1 MGPAI
6 GRRLA
11 AEVVGTSIL
20 VGIGASA
27 GAASGGSFGVVPVAF
42 AHGLGL
48 MVAIYAFGPTSG
60 GHFNPTVTL
69 ALVARRR
76 FPPAEMAP
84 YILAQLLGGVIGA
97 AVVLAVLGDAG
108 VDVGLGAT
116 TLAEDIGPLQGMV
129 AEAVGTF
136 VLLTAVMALA
146 VDVRAPAGFFG
157 LGIGLGLAG
166 IIMAF
171 GPVSGASLNLARTL
185 GPNVM
190 LSLAGGD
197 AAWGDFFVYL
207 IGPLVGG
214 LLAVIVHDVIAQ
226 APTVADTDVVEL
238 QGPDRDVAGG
248 APVER
253 RP

>member
-11 AEVVGTSIL
+11 AEVVGTSLL
-20 VGIGASA
+20 VGIGAAA

-42 AHGLGL
+42 AHGLAL
-48 MVAIYAFGPTSG
+48 MAAIYAYGPTSG

-76 FPPAEMAP
+76 FPAAEVAP
-84 YILAQLLGGVIGA
+84 YIVAQLIGGIIGA
-97 AVVLAVLGDAG
+97 ALVLAVLGDDG

-116 TLAEDIGPLQGMV
+116 TLAEGVGPVQGMV
-129 AEAVGTF
+129 AEAAGTF
-136 VLLTAVMALA
+136 LLLTAVMALA

-157 LGIGLGLAG
+157 LGIGLTLVGA
-166 IIMAF
+166 IMAF

-185 GPNVM
+185 GPNLM

-214 LLAVIVHDVIAQ
+214 LLAVIVHDLIAQ
-226 APTVADTDVVEL
+226 APTVADTDVAEL
-238 QGPDRDVAGG
+238 QGPDRDVAGE
-248 APVER
+248 APVDR